1 MKVVTFGEILLRFSK
16 PDCLR
21 LSQGNRFI
29 GKYGGSEANVAVSLA
44 MMGNE
49 VEYVSAVPDN
59 DPGRAARQSLQ
70 EYGVGTHHILSLSNP
85 LADGRSQRL
94 GTYYFEEAAGMR
106 NSRVAYDRESSSF
119 SNLQP
124 GMIDWRE
131 AFRDAS
137 VFHCSGITCAI
148 SKGAAEATFEGVRI
162 ADEMGLAISCDINY
176 RKNLWKYPGA
186 DPHESLCQ
194 LMSYADIIFG
204 DAIEWYVVSGH
215 PQVPFMARSADYEMP
230 LDAYQEWLNAIHAQF
245 PRCRRTLIGIRN
257 QVSSNH
263 HTLTGVL
270 LADEKMYHT
279 RIIDIPQI
287 VDPMGVG
294 DAFAAA
300 MIHSHL
306 HYPDNPQR
314 FLDYSL
320 AAAALKG
327 TIPGDFNLCTEEE
340 IIDVM
345 EEPNTFQPLQRHKQ

>member
-1 MKVVTFGEILLRFSK
+1 MKNKVVTFGEILLRFSK

-44 MMGNE
+44 MQGDE

-59 DPGRAARQSLQ
+59 DVGRAARQSLQ
-70 EYGVGTHHILSLSNP
+70 EYGVSTRHILTC
-85 LADGRSQRL
+85 GRRL
-94 GTYYFEEAAGMR
+94 GTYYFEEAAALR
-106 NSRVAYDRESSSF
+106 NSRVAYDREGSSF
-119 SNLQP
+119 SELRP
-124 GMIDWRE
+124 GMIDWQE
-131 AFRDAS
+131 ALKDAA
-137 VFHCSGITCAI
+137 VLHCSGITCAI
-148 SKGAAEATFEGVRI
+148 SQGAADATFEGV
-162 ADEMGLAISCDINY
+162 EMASKMGITISCDINY

-186 DPHESLCQ
+186 NPHETLDR
-194 LMSYADIIFG
+194 LMQYSDIIFG

-215 PQVPFMARSADYEMP
+215 PQVPFTALSSDYKMDLPAYADW
-230 LDAYQEWLNAIHAQF
+230 LDALHQQF
-245 PRCRRTLIGIRN
+245 PRCRKILIGIRN

-270 LADEKMYHT
+270 LADGTMYHT
-279 RIIDIPQI
+279 RILDIPQI
-287 VDPMGVG
+287 IDPMGVG

-306 HYPDNPQR
+306 HHPDDPQF

-327 TIPGDFNLCTEEE
+327 TIPGDFNLSTEDE
-340 IIDVM
+340 IL
-345 EEPNTFQPLQRHKQ
+345 ESLTLAN

>member
-1 MKVVTFGEILLRFSK
+1 MKSKVVTFGEILLRFSK

-44 MMGNE
+44 MQGDE

-59 DPGRAARQSLQ
+59 DVGRAARQSLQ
-70 EYGVGTHHILSLSNP
+70 EYGVSTRHVITCG
-85 LADGRSQRL
+85 QRL
-94 GTYYFEEAAGMR
+94 GTYYFEEAAALR
-106 NSRVAYDRESSSF
+106 NSRVAYDRNGSSF
-119 SNLQP
+119 SELRP
-124 GMIDWRE
+124 GMIDWRS
-131 AFRDAS
+131 ALKDAA
-137 VFHCSGITCAI
+137 VLHCSGITCAI
-148 SKGAAEATFEGVRI
+148 SQGAADATFEAI
-162 ADEMGLAISCDINY
+162 ETANEMGITISCDINY

-186 DPHESLCQ
+186 DPHETLDR
-194 LMSYADIIFG
+194 LMQYSDIIFG

-215 PQVPFMARSADYEMP
+215 PQVPFTALSSDYQMD
-230 LDAYQEWLNAIHAQF
+230 LDAYEDWLLDLHRQF
-245 PRCRRTLIGIRN
+245 LRCRRILIGIRN

-270 LADEKMYHT
+270 LSDEKMYHT

-287 VDPMGVG
+287 IDPMGVG

-300 MIHSHL
+300 MIHAHL
-306 HYPDNPQR
+306 HRPDDSQF

-327 TIPGDFNLCTEEE
+327 TIPGDFNLSTEEE
-340 IIDVM
+340 ILEVLSV
-345 EEPNTFQPLQRHKQ
+345 EN

>member
-1 MKVVTFGEILLRFSK
+1 MKNKVVTFGEILLRFSK

-29 GKYGGSEANVAVSLA
+29 GKYGGSEANVAVGLA
-44 MMGNE
+44 MQGDE
-49 VEYVSAVPDN
+49 VDYVSAVPDN

-70 EYGVGTHHILSLSNP
+70 EFGVGTRHILTHG
-85 LADGRSQRL
+85 DRL

-106 NSRVAYDRESSSF
+106 NSRVAYDRAGSSF
-119 SNLQP
+119 SALEP

-131 AFRDAS
+131 AFKDAA

-148 SKGAAEATFEGVRI
+148 SRGAAEATFEGVRI
-162 ADEMGLAISCDINY
+162 ADEMGLTISCDINY

-186 DPHESLCQ
+186 DPHGMLCE
-194 LMSYADIIFG
+194 LMSYSDIIFG

-215 PQVPFMARSADYEMP
+215 PQVPFTAISTDYEMP
-230 LDAYQEWLNAIHAQF
+230 LQAYQDWLDAIHEQF
-245 PRCRRTLIGIRN
+245 PRCARTLIGIRN

-294 DAFAAA
+294 DAFAAS

-306 HYPDNPQR
+306 HWPDDKQR

-327 TIPGDFNLCTEEE
+327 TIPGDFNLSTEEE
-340 IIDVM
+340 ILAVM
-345 EEPNTFQPLQRHKQ
+345 NGEATTKALGRHKE